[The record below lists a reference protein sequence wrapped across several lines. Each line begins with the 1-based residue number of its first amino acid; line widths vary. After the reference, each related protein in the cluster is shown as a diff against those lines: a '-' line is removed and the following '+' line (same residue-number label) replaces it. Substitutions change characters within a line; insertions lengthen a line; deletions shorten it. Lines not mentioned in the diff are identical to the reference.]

1 MYYLTKDGPTEKLAA
16 ISVLPSSA
24 WAKAPLGPL
33 VWVPE
38 YGDKCTCG
46 QLCKELW
53 LRRALGSRRCL
64 KQPQPRGENGQ
75 LKASAGQK
83 FSRGG

>member
-1 MYYLTKDGPTEKLAA
+1 MKEDEAQAVVATCAF
-16 ISVLPSSA
+16 ISNLCLFVQL
-24 WAKAPLGPL
+24 
-33 VWVPE
+33 
-38 YGDKCTCG
+38 CG

-53 LRRALGSRRCL
+53 LRRALGSRQCL